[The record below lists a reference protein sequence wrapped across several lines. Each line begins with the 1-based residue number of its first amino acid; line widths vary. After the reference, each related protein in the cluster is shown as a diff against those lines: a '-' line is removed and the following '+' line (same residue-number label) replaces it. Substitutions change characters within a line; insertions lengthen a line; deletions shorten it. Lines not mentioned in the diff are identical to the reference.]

1 MPSLQMKLL
10 MCAAKV
16 TLPHCQT
23 VENLELHVVVKF
35 AALTHLRYSRIL
47 KSPTLIL
54 NMQPTLVR

>member
-23 VENLELHVVVKF
+23 LENLELHVVVKF
-35 AALTHLRYSRIL
+35 AALTHFPSLFKNSKI
-47 KSPTLIL
+47 TD
-54 NMQPTLVR
+54 MQPTLVR